1 MYLLSCSCLGSPS
14 LGGKKPDESTNI
26 KMTMHAMYGHSLG
39 LAAVLIASRY
49 SPLGVPSQLYSNA
62 FTLAKDLIL
71 SQQSPVANA
80 RAVRL
85 KSGHCVLG
93 ALCIG
98 FPEVLLKADENLLVL
113 WEQAFG
119 DLAKDVMMDKGY

>member
-1 MYLLSCSCLGSPS
+1 
-14 LGGKKPDESTNI
+14 
-26 KMTMHAMYGHSLG
+26 MTMHAMYGHSLG

-49 SPLGVPSQLYSNA
+49 SLLGAPSQLYTDA
-62 FTLAKDLIL
+62 FVLAKDLIL
-71 SQQSPVANA
+71 SQQSPVPNA
-80 RAVRL
+80 QAVRL

-98 FPEVLLKADENLLVL
+98 FPEVLLRSEEDLLVL

-119 DLAKDVMMDKGY
+119 DLAKDVMMDKRYFPEH